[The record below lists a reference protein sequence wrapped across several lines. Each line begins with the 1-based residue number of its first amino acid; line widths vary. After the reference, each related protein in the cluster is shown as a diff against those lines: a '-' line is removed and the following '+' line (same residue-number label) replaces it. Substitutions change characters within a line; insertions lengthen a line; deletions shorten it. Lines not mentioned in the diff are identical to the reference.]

1 MSRPRN
7 ASCRASCACYALP
20 NSTIPF
26 LRVTDCAKRG
36 SNSRCFNLAAPVRS
50 ALEIWEQLARE
61 ARDARLASDMRI
73 NAQADAVYG
82 QSARRC
88 FLRLWE
94 EAASLSR
101 SERARLQLRQELKG
115 KVSFWISEFRTDQA
129 SGEKTSLRQK
139 PSSLAVGP
147 QQ

>member
-1 MSRPRN
+1 M
-7 ASCRASCACYALP
+7 
-20 NSTIPF
+20 
-26 LRVTDCAKRG
+26 
-36 SNSRCFNLAAPVRS
+36 
-50 ALEIWEQLARE
+50 ARE

-101 SERARLQLRQELKG
+101 CERARLLLRQELKG
-115 KVSFWISEFRTDQA
+115 KVSSWISEFRTGQA
-129 SGEKTSLRQK
+129 SDQKTSLRQK